1 MPTSKAKS
9 QGPGLARVLGPVTAF
24 LVGLGVAIGSGV
36 LRSPPIVAQQLGS
49 PVWIMGAWLFG
60 GVFILASSLVS
71 AELATR
77 HPEAGGEY
85 VYLREAYGDFVAFFF
100 GWGYSIFIIGGGAAT
115 IAAAAGEALASLLGT
130 SGDSARPLAAICVIA
145 IVGVNAVG
153 LKAGAG
159 LQNILTASKILA
171 LFVIAGAALL
181 FGGGQTGWSAPLS
194 IPAET
199 SLSAALVAGFL
210 PVLWAYQG
218 TTDAVKLAEEVED
231 PQRAL
236 PRALVG
242 SALSLTALF
251 LFVNFAFLKVLG
263 TEGLQAS
270 VFPANEVMQILV
282 GDVGQRLMTALSLII
297 FLGALSATVL
307 ATVRVTFALARD
319 GLTFGVLAKMSKNQ
333 APVPA
338 LLSVGVIA
346 VVFTLAR
353 GFAQILNIYFLAAA
367 VLFGLAYASLIVFR
381 IRDRRSCK
389 TPPGVFR
396 CPMGPALA
404 GLLIVV
410 QLGMAALIV
419 VEHPTDSLYTLGLL
433 AGVAGF
439 YGVWKKATGRT
450 DEKSR

>member
-1 MPTSKAKS
+1 MLKTRRP
-9 QGPGLARVLGPVTAF
+9 LARVLGPVTAF

-49 PVWIMGAWLFG
+49 PLWIMGAWLFG

-130 SGDSARPLAAICVIA
+130 SEASARPLAALCVAA

-159 LQNILTASKILA
+159 LQNILTASKIVA

-181 FGGGQTGWSAPLS
+181 FGGGNTAWVAPLS
-194 IPAET
+194 IPAEA
-199 SLSAALVAGFL
+199 SLGAALVAGFL

-251 LFVNFAFLKVLG
+251 VFVNFAFLKVLG
-263 TEGLQAS
+263 TEGLKAS
-270 VFPANEVMQILV
+270 VFPANDVMQILV
-282 GDVGQRLMTALSLII
+282 GDVGQRVMTALSLII

-338 LLSVGVIA
+338 LLSVGAIA
-346 VVFTLAR
+346 IFFTLAR

-367 VLFGLAYASLIVFR
+367 ILFGLAYASLIVFR
-381 IRDRRSCK
+381 LRDRRSGQ
-389 TPPGVFR
+389 TPTGIFL
-396 CPMGPALA
+396 CPMGPVLA
-404 GLLIVV
+404 GSLIVV

-419 VEHPTDSLYTLGLL
+419 VEHPKDSLYTLGLL
-433 AGVAGF
+433 AAVAGL
-439 YGVWKKATGRT
+439 YWVWRTATGRSG
-450 DEKSR
+450 EKSH